1 MRLKFYS
8 KFCFLVFNIILTA
21 ITNGQANKNQVANS
35 QVIQPLNANQRAL
48 LAKNGFFVTPSQFD
62 QIYQVYQYAAKQ
74 NLPIY
79 VTTDAILHTFHILF
93 DYSLRVTELEYFY
106 PSLENL
112 TQALLN
118 YELAKLKATKLV
130 NVKAALKKNIAYLSV
145 AAALLDDKFKPPA
158 SFEKSVKAELKL
170 IQEHQ
175 GIEQFEIFGYKEDY
189 SQYVPR
195 GHYTRNEKF
204 KRYFKAMM
212 WYGRI
217 SFYLKPGNKKSD
229 IDLGRDLTQQAI
241 LLVEAIKNAQAGSE
255 PALKIWEQIYNPI
268 SYLIGKTD
276 DLNYYDYIKLI
287 TKLYPN
293 KDIDKKIERDEN
305 IDKFIA
311 EALKLSAPKILSTY
325 YLKLDTT
332 SVLAAT
338 KSYRLFGQRYIPDS
352 YIFQQLVYDKVG
364 TFQKPRN
371 LPKGLDVM
379 AAFGS
384 SRALEI
390 LKTVYKENLYF
401 NYETQLL
408 KLKTEFKELATTEW
422 NQSIY
427 FAWLYALKLL
437 LDPLAKSPNLPDFL
451 FSPAYADKT
460 LMTACG
466 SWTQLR
472 HDTILYAKQ
481 SYAVALTAFQP
492 PEKQPGYVEPY
503 PKVFEQIASLLSD
516 LTNVLKRFG
525 ILNEEVGNR
534 LGNLKSLAQKLE
546 EIAGKEVRGVD
557 LAEADLQLI
566 RNIGEA
572 LDGMTTFP
580 SQFEKYSSETDQK
593 MAVVADVH
601 TDPNNMQVLEEGVG
615 SPFLIYAVI
624 PYQQK
629 YYLAIGGVFSY
640 YEFTKPISERMTD
653 EDWQK
658 IEPKPDLPIWTND
671 FIVK

>member
-229 IDLGRDLTQQAI
+229 IDLGRDLTRQAI

>member
-1 MRLKFYS
+1 
-8 KFCFLVFNIILTA
+8 
-21 ITNGQANKNQVANS
+21 
-35 QVIQPLNANQRAL
+35 
-48 LAKNGFFVTPSQFD
+48 
-62 QIYQVYQYAAKQ
+62 
-74 NLPIY
+74 
-79 VTTDAILHTFHILF
+79 
-93 DYSLRVTELEYFY
+93 
-106 PSLENL
+106 
-112 TQALLN
+112 
-118 YELAKLKATKLV
+118 
-130 NVKAALKKNIAYLSV
+130 
-145 AAALLDDKFKPPA
+145 
-158 SFEKSVKAELKL
+158 
-170 IQEHQ
+170 
-175 GIEQFEIFGYKEDY
+175 
-189 SQYVPR
+189 
-195 GHYTRNEKF
+195 
-204 KRYFKAMM
+204 M

-229 IDLGRDLTQQAI
+229 IDLGRDLTRQAI